1 MKTGLVGKGYWGN
14 IILSK
19 LDDCSLT
26 PPFKEAEWV
35 FIATPPK
42 SHYEY
47 VKEYILK
54 GKNIFCE
61 KPLTLDY
68 LSAKELIELSKEKNV
83 KLYINN
89 LFLFRDEFKSINYT
103 NFNKIESVW
112 LKEGPFKDTL
122 FNDLLYHDLYMFI
135 SLMGIQKITNIN
147 YYQNTSNILSLD
159 FMYGNTK
166 IKINYNREWKG
177 NKTKILKFE
186 DQIIDFSY
194 PKNDPLK
201 EVINL
206 CFQNK
211 IDFNQN
217 HTLSLETIKLLNIF
231 TL

>member
-1 MKTGLVGKGYWGN
+1 MKTGLIGKGYWGN

-19 LDDCSLT
+19 LDNCSLI

-35 FIATPPK
+35 FIATPPQN
-42 SHYEY
+42 HYEY
-47 VKEYILK
+47 VKEYILQ

-68 LSAKELIELSKEKNV
+68 PSAKKLIKLSKEKNV

-89 LFLFRDEFKSINYT
+89 IFLFRNEFKSIKNT
-103 NFNKIESVW
+103 VFNEIESIW

-135 SLMGIQKITNIN
+135 SLMGVQKITNIN

-194 PKNDPLK
+194 PKNDALK

-206 CFQNK
+206 CFKNK
-211 IDFNQN
+211 INFNKN
-217 HTLSLETIKLLNIF
+217 HHLSLETIKLLNIF

>member
-19 LDDCSLT
+19 LDNCSLI
-26 PPFKEAEWV
+26 PPFKEAEWI

-42 SHYEY
+42 NHYEY

-89 LFLFRDEFKSINYT
+89 LFLFRDEFKSINYI

-135 SLMGIQKITNIN
+135 SLMGVQKITNIN

>member
-19 LDDCSLT
+19 LDNCSLI
-26 PPFKEAEWV
+26 PPFKEAEWI

-42 SHYEY
+42 NHYEY

-135 SLMGIQKITNIN
+135 SLMGVQKITNIN

>member
-19 LDDCSLT
+19 LDNCSLI

-42 SHYEY
+42 NHYEY

-103 NFNKIESVW
+103 NFNKIESIW

-135 SLMGIQKITNIN
+135 SLMGVQKITNIN

-186 DQIIDFSY
+186 DQIINFSY

>member
-19 LDDCSLT
+19 LDNCSLI
-26 PPFKEAEWV
+26 PPFKEAEWI

-42 SHYEY
+42 NHYEY

-89 LFLFRDEFKSINYT
+89 LFLFRDEFKSINYI

-135 SLMGIQKITNIN
+135 SLMGVQKITNIN

-177 NKTKILKFE
+177 NKTKTLKFE

>member
-19 LDDCSLT
+19 LDNCSLI

-42 SHYEY
+42 NHYEY

-68 LSAKELIELSKEKNV
+68 ISAKELIELSKEKNV

-135 SLMGIQKITNIN
+135 SLMGVQKITNIN

>member
-19 LDDCSLT
+19 LDDCSLI
-26 PPFKEAEWV
+26 PPFKEAEWI

-42 SHYEY
+42 NHYEY
-47 VKEYILK
+47 VKEYILQ

-68 LSAKELIELSKEKNV
+68 PSAKELIELSKEKNV

-89 LFLFRDEFKSINYT
+89 LFLFRNEFKSIKSI
-103 NFNKIESVW
+103 NFDQIESIW

-135 SLMGIQKITNIN
+135 SLMGVQKITNIN
-147 YYQNTSNILSLD
+147 YYQNLPNLLSLD
-159 FMYGNTK
+159 FMYGDVK
-166 IKINYNREWKG
+166 IKIDYNREWKR
-177 NKTKILKFE
+177 NKTKILKFG

-217 HTLSLETIKLLNIF
+217 HTLSLETIKLLNIL
-231 TL
+231 TT